1 MNKNKR
7 LIYISLLAAQGVVI
21 TMLERAI
28 PFPFAF
34 APGAKLG
41 LANIITLLAIFTL
54 PYKDSL
60 KVVWMRLLIST
71 LLGGTLSTFLYS
83 FAGAFLSYGG
93 MLLVRLLGP
102 KRVSMIGISAA
113 GGILHNV
120 GQLAMA
126 SLIAQSFSVM
136 LYLPILSITGIF
148 SGIAVGAVWI
158 RFATA
163 APKGYGF
170 VRLDVPE
177 LTIAVLPTFR
187 GRGIGK
193 SLLERMLIHL
203 RATDLEA
210 VALSVSRSNPAR
222 KLYERHGFHVLK
234 KQKNSCTM
242 LLELT

>member
-54 PYKDSL
+54 PYKDSF

-102 KRVSMIGISAA
+102 KRVSMIGISAT

-126 SLIAQSFSVM
+126 SLIAQSFSVR

-148 SGIAVGAVWI
+148 SGVAVGV
-158 RFATA
+158 A
-163 APKGYGF
+163 ANY
-170 VRLDVPE
+170 
-177 LTIAVLPTFR
+177 
-187 GRGIGK
+187 
-193 SLLERMLIHL
+193 LLEHVSTIRQFQSE
-203 RATDLEA
+203 EA
-210 VALSVSRSNPAR
+210 AKSKLTKAWYEASLVYR
-222 KLYERHGFHVLK
+222 KE
-234 KQKNSCTM
+234 QD
-242 LLELT
+242 

>member
-102 KRVSMIGISAA
+102 KRVSMIGISAT

-148 SGIAVGAVWI
+148 SGVAVGV
-158 RFATA
+158 A
-163 APKGYGF
+163 ANY
-170 VRLDVPE
+170 
-177 LTIAVLPTFR
+177 
-187 GRGIGK
+187 
-193 SLLERMLIHL
+193 LLEHVSTIRQFQSE
-203 RATDLEA
+203 EA
-210 VALSVSRSNPAR
+210 AKSKLTKAWYEASLVYR
-222 KLYERHGFHVLK
+222 KE
-234 KQKNSCTM
+234 QD
-242 LLELT
+242 

>member
-54 PYKDSL
+54 PYKDSF

-102 KRVSMIGISAA
+102 KRVSMIGISAT

-148 SGIAVGAVWI
+148 SGVAVGV
-158 RFATA
+158 A
-163 APKGYGF
+163 ANY
-170 VRLDVPE
+170 
-177 LTIAVLPTFR
+177 
-187 GRGIGK
+187 
-193 SLLERMLIHL
+193 LLEHVSTIRQFQSE
-203 RATDLEA
+203 EA
-210 VALSVSRSNPAR
+210 AKSKLTKAWYEASLVYR
-222 KLYERHGFHVLK
+222 KE
-234 KQKNSCTM
+234 QD
-242 LLELT
+242 

>member
-21 TMLERAI
+21 TLLERAI

-54 PYKDSL
+54 PYKDSF

-102 KRVSMIGISAA
+102 KRVSMIGISAT

-148 SGIAVGAVWI
+148 SGVAVGV
-158 RFATA
+158 A
-163 APKGYGF
+163 ANY
-170 VRLDVPE
+170 
-177 LTIAVLPTFR
+177 
-187 GRGIGK
+187 
-193 SLLERMLIHL
+193 LLEHVSTIRQFQSE
-203 RATDLEA
+203 EA
-210 VALSVSRSNPAR
+210 AKSKLTKAWYEASLVYR
-222 KLYERHGFHVLK
+222 KEHD
-234 KQKNSCTM
+234 
-242 LLELT
+242 

>member
-54 PYKDSL
+54 PYKDSF

-102 KRVSMIGISAA
+102 KRVSMIGISAT

-136 LYLPILSITGIF
+136 LYLPILSVTGIF
-148 SGIAVGAVWI
+148 SGVAVGV
-158 RFATA
+158 A
-163 APKGYGF
+163 ANY
-170 VRLDVPE
+170 
-177 LTIAVLPTFR
+177 
-187 GRGIGK
+187 
-193 SLLERMLIHL
+193 LLEHVSTIRQFQ
-203 RATDLEA
+203 TEEA
-210 VALSVSRSNPAR
+210 AKSKLTKAWYEASLVYR
-222 KLYERHGFHVLK
+222 KE
-234 KQKNSCTM
+234 QD
-242 LLELT
+242 

>member
-54 PYKDSL
+54 PYKDSFR
-60 KVVWMRLLIST
+60 VVWMRLLIST

-102 KRVSMIGISAA
+102 KRVSMIGISAT

-148 SGIAVGAVWI
+148 SGVAVGV
-158 RFATA
+158 A
-163 APKGYGF
+163 ANY
-170 VRLDVPE
+170 
-177 LTIAVLPTFR
+177 
-187 GRGIGK
+187 
-193 SLLERMLIHL
+193 LLEHVSTIRQFQSE
-203 RATDLEA
+203 EA
-210 VALSVSRSNPAR
+210 AKSKLTKAWYEASLVYR
-222 KLYERHGFHVLK
+222 KEHD
-234 KQKNSCTM
+234 
-242 LLELT
+242 

>member
-21 TMLERAI
+21 TLLERAI

-54 PYKDSL
+54 PYKDSF

-102 KRVSMIGISAA
+102 KRVSMIGISAT

-136 LYLPILSITGIF
+136 LYLPILSVTGIF
-148 SGIAVGAVWI
+148 SGIAVGV
-158 RFATA
+158 A
-163 APKGYGF
+163 ANY
-170 VRLDVPE
+170 
-177 LTIAVLPTFR
+177 
-187 GRGIGK
+187 
-193 SLLERMLIHL
+193 LLEHVSTIRQFQSE
-203 RATDLEA
+203 EA
-210 VALSVSRSNPAR
+210 AKSKLTKAWYEASLVYR
-222 KLYERHGFHVLK
+222 KEHD
-234 KQKNSCTM
+234 
-242 LLELT
+242 

>member
-102 KRVSMIGISAA
+102 KRVSMIGISAT

-148 SGIAVGAVWI
+148 SGVAVGV
-158 RFATA
+158 A
-163 APKGYGF
+163 ANY
-170 VRLDVPE
+170 
-177 LTIAVLPTFR
+177 
-187 GRGIGK
+187 
-193 SLLERMLIHL
+193 LLEHV
-203 RATDLEA
+203 ATIRQFQSEEA
-210 VALSVSRSNPAR
+210 AKSKLTKEWYEASLVYR
-222 KLYERHGFHVLK
+222 KE
-234 KQKNSCTM
+234 QD
-242 LLELT
+242 

>member
-54 PYKDSL
+54 PYKDSF

-102 KRVSMIGISAA
+102 KRVSMIGISAT

-136 LYLPILSITGIF
+136 LYLPILSVTGIF
-148 SGIAVGAVWI
+148 SGVAVGV
-158 RFATA
+158 A
-163 APKGYGF
+163 ANY
-170 VRLDVPE
+170 
-177 LTIAVLPTFR
+177 
-187 GRGIGK
+187 
-193 SLLERMLIHL
+193 LLEHVSTIRQFQSE
-203 RATDLEA
+203 EA
-210 VALSVSRSNPAR
+210 AKSKLTKAWYEASLVYR
-222 KLYERHGFHVLK
+222 KERD
-234 KQKNSCTM
+234 
-242 LLELT
+242 

>member
-54 PYKDSL
+54 PYKDSF

-71 LLGGTLSTFLYS
+71 LLGGTLSTLLYS

-102 KRVSMIGISAA
+102 KRVSMIGISAT

-136 LYLPILSITGIF
+136 LYLPILSVTGIF
-148 SGIAVGAVWI
+148 SGVAVGL
-158 RFATA
+158 A
-163 APKGYGF
+163 ANY
-170 VRLDVPE
+170 
-177 LTIAVLPTFR
+177 
-187 GRGIGK
+187 
-193 SLLERMLIHL
+193 LLEHV
-203 RATDLEA
+203 ATIRQFQSEEA
-210 VALSVSRSNPAR
+210 AKSKLTKAWYEASLVYR
-222 KLYERHGFHVLK
+222 KEHD
-234 KQKNSCTM
+234 
-242 LLELT
+242 

>member
-1 MNKNKR
+1 MRADVKY
-7 LIYISLLAAQGVVI
+7 LIQPIYISLLAAQGVVI

-54 PYKDSL
+54 PYKDSF

-102 KRVSMIGISAA
+102 KRVSMIGISAT

-136 LYLPILSITGIF
+136 LYLPILSVTGIF
-148 SGIAVGAVWI
+148 SGIAVGV
-158 RFATA
+158 A
-163 APKGYGF
+163 ANY
-170 VRLDVPE
+170 
-177 LTIAVLPTFR
+177 
-187 GRGIGK
+187 
-193 SLLERMLIHL
+193 LLEHVSTIRQFQ
-203 RATDLEA
+203 LEEA
-210 VALSVSRSNPAR
+210 AKSKLTKAWYEASLVYR
-222 KLYERHGFHVLK
+222 KEHD
-234 KQKNSCTM
+234 
-242 LLELT
+242 

>member
-102 KRVSMIGISAA
+102 KRVSMIGLSAT

-126 SLIAQSFSVM
+126 SLSAQSFSVM
-136 LYLPILSITGIF
+136 LYLPILSVTGIF
-148 SGIAVGAVWI
+148 SGIAVGV
-158 RFATA
+158 A
-163 APKGYGF
+163 ANY
-170 VRLDVPE
+170 
-177 LTIAVLPTFR
+177 
-187 GRGIGK
+187 
-193 SLLERMLIHL
+193 LLEHVSTIRQFQ
-203 RATDLEA
+203 LEEA
-210 VALSVSRSNPAR
+210 AKSKLTKAWYEASLVYR
-222 KLYERHGFHVLK
+222 KE
-234 KQKNSCTM
+234 QD
-242 LLELT
+242 

>member
-54 PYKDSL
+54 PYKDSF

-83 FAGAFLSYGG
+83 FAGAFLSYGV

-148 SGIAVGAVWI
+148 SGIAVGV
-158 RFATA
+158 A
-163 APKGYGF
+163 ANY
-170 VRLDVPE
+170 
-177 LTIAVLPTFR
+177 
-187 GRGIGK
+187 
-193 SLLERMLIHL
+193 LLEHVSTIRQFQ
-203 RATDLEA
+203 LEEA
-210 VALSVSRSNPAR
+210 SKS
-222 KLYERHGFHVLK
+222 KLTKAWYEASLVYRDK
-234 KQKNSCTM
+234 IN
-242 LLELT
+242 

>member
-1 MNKNKR
+1 MRADVKY
-7 LIYISLLAAQGVVI
+7 LIQPIYISLLAAQGVVI

-54 PYKDSL
+54 PYKDSF

-102 KRVSMIGISAA
+102 KRVSMIGISAT

-136 LYLPILSITGIF
+136 LYLPILSVTGIF
-148 SGIAVGAVWI
+148 SGVAVGV
-158 RFATA
+158 A
-163 APKGYGF
+163 ANY
-170 VRLDVPE
+170 
-177 LTIAVLPTFR
+177 
-187 GRGIGK
+187 
-193 SLLERMLIHL
+193 LLEHV
-203 RATDLEA
+203 ATIRQFQSEEA
-210 VALSVSRSNPAR
+210 AKSKLTKAWYEASLVYR
-222 KLYERHGFHVLK
+222 KE
-234 KQKNSCTM
+234 QD
-242 LLELT
+242 

>member
-21 TMLERAI
+21 TLLERAI

-102 KRVSMIGISAA
+102 KRVSMIGISAT

-148 SGIAVGAVWI
+148 SGVAVGV
-158 RFATA
+158 A
-163 APKGYGF
+163 ANY
-170 VRLDVPE
+170 
-177 LTIAVLPTFR
+177 
-187 GRGIGK
+187 
-193 SLLERMLIHL
+193 LLEHVSTIRQFQSE
-203 RATDLEA
+203 EA
-210 VALSVSRSNPAR
+210 AKSKLTKAWYEASLVYR
-222 KLYERHGFHVLK
+222 KE
-234 KQKNSCTM
+234 QD
-242 LLELT
+242 

>member
-102 KRVSMIGISAA
+102 KRVSMIGISAT

-136 LYLPILSITGIF
+136 LYLPILSVTGIF
-148 SGIAVGAVWI
+148 SGIAVGV
-158 RFATA
+158 A
-163 APKGYGF
+163 ANY
-170 VRLDVPE
+170 
-177 LTIAVLPTFR
+177 
-187 GRGIGK
+187 
-193 SLLERMLIHL
+193 LLEHVSTIRQFQSE
-203 RATDLEA
+203 EA
-210 VALSVSRSNPAR
+210 AKSKLTKAWYEASLVYR
-222 KLYERHGFHVLK
+222 KEHD
-234 KQKNSCTM
+234 
-242 LLELT
+242 

>member
-21 TMLERAI
+21 TLLERAI
-28 PFPFAF
+28 LFPFAF

-102 KRVSMIGISAA
+102 KRVSMIGISAT

-136 LYLPILSITGIF
+136 LYLPILSVTGIF
-148 SGIAVGAVWI
+148 SGIAVGV
-158 RFATA
+158 A
-163 APKGYGF
+163 ANY
-170 VRLDVPE
+170 
-177 LTIAVLPTFR
+177 
-187 GRGIGK
+187 
-193 SLLERMLIHL
+193 LLEHVSTIRQFQ
-203 RATDLEA
+203 LEEA
-210 VALSVSRSNPAR
+210 AKSKLTKAWYEASLVYR
-222 KLYERHGFHVLK
+222 KEHD
-234 KQKNSCTM
+234 
-242 LLELT
+242 

>member
-54 PYKDSL
+54 PYKDRF

-102 KRVSMIGISAA
+102 KRVSMIGISAT

-136 LYLPILSITGIF
+136 LYLPILSVTGIF
-148 SGIAVGAVWI
+148 SGVAVGV
-158 RFATA
+158 A
-163 APKGYGF
+163 ANY
-170 VRLDVPE
+170 
-177 LTIAVLPTFR
+177 
-187 GRGIGK
+187 
-193 SLLERMLIHL
+193 LLEHVSTIRQFQSE
-203 RATDLEA
+203 EA
-210 VALSVSRSNPAR
+210 AKSKLTKAWYEASLVYR
-222 KLYERHGFHVLK
+222 KEHD
-234 KQKNSCTM
+234 
-242 LLELT
+242 

>member
-54 PYKDSL
+54 PYKDSF

-102 KRVSMIGISAA
+102 KRVSMIGISAT

-136 LYLPILSITGIF
+136 LYLPILSVTGIF
-148 SGIAVGAVWI
+148 SGVAVGV
-158 RFATA
+158 A
-163 APKGYGF
+163 ANY
-170 VRLDVPE
+170 
-177 LTIAVLPTFR
+177 
-187 GRGIGK
+187 
-193 SLLERMLIHL
+193 LLEHVSTIRQFQSE
-203 RATDLEA
+203 EA
-210 VALSVSRSNPAR
+210 AKSKLTKAWYEASLVYR
-222 KLYERHGFHVLK
+222 KE
-234 KQKNSCTM
+234 QD
-242 LLELT
+242 

>member
-120 GQLAMA
+120 GQLSDGESDCAIVQCHA
-126 SLIAQSFSVM
+126 LLADPFRDRH
-136 LYLPILSITGIF
+136 LLG
-148 SGIAVGAVWI
+148 
-158 RFATA
+158 
-163 APKGYGF
+163 
-170 VRLDVPE
+170 D
-177 LTIAVLPTFR
+177 R
-187 GRGIGK
+187 GRCGGELSAGACLNDPSVPIG
-193 SLLERMLIHL
+193 
-203 RATDLEA
+203 
-210 VALSVSRSNPAR
+210 
-222 KLYERHGFHVLK
+222 GVL
-234 KQKNSCTM
+234 
-242 LLELT
+242 

>member
-102 KRVSMIGISAA
+102 KRVSMIGISAT

-136 LYLPILSITGIF
+136 LYLPILSMTGIF
-148 SGIAVGAVWI
+148 SGVAVGV
-158 RFATA
+158 A
-163 APKGYGF
+163 ANY
-170 VRLDVPE
+170 
-177 LTIAVLPTFR
+177 
-187 GRGIGK
+187 
-193 SLLERMLIHL
+193 LLEHVSTIRQFQSE
-203 RATDLEA
+203 EA
-210 VALSVSRSNPAR
+210 AKSKLTKAWYEASLVYR
-222 KLYERHGFHVLK
+222 KE
-234 KQKNSCTM
+234 QD
-242 LLELT
+242 

>member
-54 PYKDSL
+54 PYKDSF

-102 KRVSMIGISAA
+102 KRVSVIGISAT

-136 LYLPILSITGIF
+136 LYLPILSITGICQ
-148 SGIAVGAVWI
+148 ALL
-158 RFATA
+158 
-163 APKGYGF
+163 
-170 VRLDVPE
+170 RLDGFNGIDI
-177 LTIAVLPTFR
+177 TGKKMSLPLQFLQHFP
-187 GRGIGK
+187 GMSAISQCGIKAAHPGP
-193 SLLERMLIHL
+193 
-203 RATDLEA
+203 DLQ
-210 VALSVSRSNPAR
+210 
-222 KLYERHGFHVLK
+222 H
-234 KQKNSCTM
+234 
-242 LLELT
+242 